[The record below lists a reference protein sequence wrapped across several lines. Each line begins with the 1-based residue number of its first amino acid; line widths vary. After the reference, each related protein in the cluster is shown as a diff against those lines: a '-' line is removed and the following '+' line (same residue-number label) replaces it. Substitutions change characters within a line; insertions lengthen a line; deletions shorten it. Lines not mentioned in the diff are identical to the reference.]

1 MPFAIGRGH
10 EHLDVVADHLLS
22 AVAEQTFAGRI
33 EHEDGAGGVDQDYP
47 VDGSIHNRV
56 QLRFF
61 AAGRHDL
68 KVLTTLFL
76 TRVLRN

>member
-1 MPFAIGRGH
+1 MPFAIRRGH
-10 EHLDVVADHLLS
+10 EHLDVLADHLFG

-33 EHEDGAGGVDQDYP
+33 EHKDDAGGVDQDHP

-56 QLRFF
+56 QPRFF

-68 KVLTTLFL
+68 KVLTILFL
-76 TRVLRN
+76 TRAVRN